1 MADQDQGAA
10 IIAQK
15 PFEPQRRFEV
25 EMIGRLVEQQQI
37 GLGEEDRGERRRASA
52 SRPTNRQPGAC
63 CIALVEPEPGED
75 ARRPARCRMRLD
87 LDEPGLDL
95 GERAA
100 APPRLPAR
108 RAAASARGRRRAPSP
123 AAFASPL
130 GASWARKPMRQP
142 RGNSIVPSSGCR
154 TPRIRSSRVD
164 LPAPLRPTSPTLL
177 PSAILRMRLVEQPA
191 PGAPADAVC
200 HPGKGQHVRSFTIFS
215 RSRAMSRPGRMR
227 IGISGWTY
235 ARRGAATSIR
245 AGLLQSDELSYASR
259 QVDTIEING
268 TFYGLQR
275 PDAFARWYDETPEG
289 FVFAVKG
296 PRFITHIRRLREIE
310 TPLANFFASGVL
322 RLEEKLGPVLWQFPP
337 SFRFSAERL
346 DHFFSLLPRD
356 TEAAA
361 ALAERHERVARRAAP
376 GPRPTQRRELRHA
389 IEIRHQS
396 FLDPAFVALLRRHR
410 VALVFADSVAWPY
423 AEDVTA
429 DFVYLRLH
437 GSEEL
442 YASGY
447 SDEALDHWA
456 ARIKL
461 WAAGSNRT
469 MRG

>member
-1 MADQDQGAA
+1 
-10 IIAQK
+10 
-15 PFEPQRRFEV
+15 
-25 EMIGRLVEQQQI
+25 
-37 GLGEEDRGERRRASA
+37 
-52 SRPTNRQPGAC
+52 
-63 CIALVEPEPGED
+63 
-75 ARRPARCRMRLD
+75 
-87 LDEPGLDL
+87 
-95 GERAA
+95 
-100 APPRLPAR
+100 
-108 RAAASARGRRRAPSP
+108 
-123 AAFASPL
+123 
-130 GASWARKPMRQP
+130 
-142 RGNSIVPSSGCR
+142 
-154 TPRIRSSRVD
+154 
-164 LPAPLRPTSPTLL
+164 
-177 PSAILRMRLVEQPA
+177 
-191 PGAPADAVC
+191 
-200 HPGKGQHVRSFTIFS
+200 
-215 RSRAMSRPGRMR
+215 MSRGGTVR

-235 ARRGAATSIR
+235 APWRGNFYP
-245 AGLLQSDELSYASR
+245 AGLLHADELSYASR

-275 PDAFARWYDETPEG
+275 PDAFAHWYDETPEG

-346 DHFFSLLPRD
+346 DQFFALLPHD

-361 ALAERHERVARRAAP
+361 ALGEGRSEWLADRAWAKT
-376 GPRPTQRRELRHA
+376 GQRRELRHA

-410 VALVFADSVAWPY
+410 VALVFADSVAWPC

-447 SDEALDHWA
+447 SDEALDHFA
-456 ARIKL
+456 ARIRL
-461 WAAGSNRT
+461 WAAGLEPNDARRAAPDADPPDQVARVVYAYFDNDAKVRAPVDARSLSAKL
-469 MRG
+469 GA